1 MSWNINWVKKTRDP
15 IHDYAFLRWYSLIS
29 WQKKKKKN
37 IVQFC
42 LTGGWMVAEV
52 SGAEIS
58 VGWIYWLQ

>member
-1 MSWNINWVKKTRDP
+1 MKYQLSKKNKRP
-15 IHDYAFLRWYSLIS
+15 NPWLCISSLILS
-29 WQKKKKKN
+29 DFMTKKKKKN